1 MPLGACS
8 VSRRDKH
15 PTLNPYSQH
24 EHLTQ
29 RQRQPAEARRPTT
42 ERRKTSRLPSPVLQ
56 LPPSDRR
63 CAVTSFTMSNNPT
76 TETGTQ
82 RTQRPIPSNHRHPK
96 TLAPRADAQDRKIRC
111 PGSLRDPMPRIA
123 PRSDAGD
130 FSIPDRQLPTP
141 ERRRSPGGGER
152 IRTADPLLAKQVLSQ
167 LSYAP
172 GSADRNRRTANRRSV
187 ARRPMSVVRY
197 SDREGMRRRRR
208 TPEQTTADGRPRTDR
223 RHRGCKRPKN
233 QGIQANDNPSPALVL
248 RPPVP

>member
-111 PGSLRDPMPRIA
+111 PGSLRDPMPAISRYPTAIFRPPSA
-123 PRSDAGD
+123 AARLVEASGFEP
-130 FSIPDRQLPTP
+130 PTP
-141 ERRRSPGGGER
+141 CLQSKCSP
-152 IRTADPLLAKQVLSQ
+152 
-167 LSYAP
+167 
-172 GSADRNRRTANRRSV
+172 N
-187 ARRPMSVVRY
+187 
-197 SDREGMRRRRR
+197 
-208 TPEQTTADGRPRTDR
+208 
-223 RHRGCKRPKN
+223 
-233 QGIQANDNPSPALVL
+233 
-248 RPPVP
+248 